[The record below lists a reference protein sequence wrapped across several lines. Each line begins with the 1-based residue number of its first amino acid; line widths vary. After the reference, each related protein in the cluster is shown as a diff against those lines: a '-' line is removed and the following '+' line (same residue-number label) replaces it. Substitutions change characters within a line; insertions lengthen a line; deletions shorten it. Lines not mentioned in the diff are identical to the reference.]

1 MLRDA
6 NKMTSLRSRSEA
18 VHVAKEVHHVRGLE
32 LGADGQ
38 TLATSSDDRTLKLW
52 EAAPAAALACQ

>member
-1 MLRDA
+1 
-6 NKMTSLRSRSEA
+6 MTSLRSRSEA